1 MLLLLGGSLLL
12 LAGLWLFLARR
23 HFALRALA
31 FVLLALAGFIILAL
45 IVSKEHAPGLVLL
58 AGLGL
63 PVSVG
68 LAVLGAFLARRLERL
83 TAENDP
89 DAGEGRHD

>member
-12 LAGLWLFLARR
+12 LTGLGLLLARR

-31 FVLLALAGFIILAL
+31 FLLLALAGFVVLSL
-45 IVSKEHAPGLVLL
+45 IVSKQHVPGLVLL
-58 AGLGL
+58 ASLGL

-68 LAVLGAFLARRLERL
+68 LALLGAFLARRLERL